1 MSPRCVIPQELV
13 YNIPQLTIVYTHRD
27 ARNKPID
34 IIALHRVG
42 DPIEIPKASRE
53 PFIPDGAIQKNSIPV
68 LVVAGAGCRY
78 RTEQGPEDGCRNRT

>member
-1 MSPRCVIPQELV
+1 LV
-13 YNIPQLTIVYTHRD
+13 YNIPQLTIVHTHRD

-34 IIALHRVG
+34 TIALHRVG

-53 PFIPDGAIQKNSIPV
+53 RFIPGGSIQKNSIPV

-78 RTEQGPEDGCRNRT
+78 RTEQGREDGRRKGHNLR